1 MRNSKLSLSKIF
13 LLSMV
18 FTTAFSILI
27 TGHFLVSSVYSR
39 FREESKMLRRDYLES
54 QKSLVK
60 NQIEGVIDYIE
71 YRRSKTDDRLKQ
83 MIRQRVYE
91 AHGIASNIYNR
102 YRNSKTG
109 NEIKGLITDALRPV
123 RYNNGRGFY
132 FIYTLEGVEE
142 LYPVSPKTE
151 GTNRYDLQDKN
162 GVYVIRKEIEIV
174 RNRGEGF
181 SMNYWKAPGGAM
193 TYSKASYVKHFKP
206 FNWYIG
212 SKEYREDF
220 IGVVQKDVL
229 ERVAK
234 IRFGE
239 DGYIF
244 IITFDGVM
252 LLNEA
257 EKDLVGKDISEG
269 FGDSAALV
277 VREGKIAAK
286 QPGGVFLNYTW
297 KKPTTGK
304 TEPKVSFIMGV
315 PDWEWM
321 VGGGVYLDGID
332 DFIAEKRLALEQSV
346 SRQVV
351 RIIIVFLVIFGI
363 VLMLTFFF
371 SKKVQNQLEVFLSFF
386 KDSVFRDREIDKG
399 KLVSREFK
407 MLADS
412 ANEMLARRRETERS
426 LQESEERLAVTF
438 RSIAEGVI
446 TTDAEGKIV
455 LINRVA
461 EQLTGWKKDEA
472 LGKPLK
478 EVFRIEYEMLREPG
492 ENSVDTAVK
501 TGRMVDLTGNTLLI
515 ARDDKE
521 RIISES
527 AVPVHDSD
535 SNIVG
540 VVVAFRD
547 ITEKQRMEREAQR
560 AQKLESLGLLAGGIA
575 HDFNNLLTSIL
586 GNIGLVKLYTSTGKY
601 DKIMKTTTRTEQAVV
616 RTKNLT
622 QQLLTFARE
631 GKPVKETLCITSV
644 LEESI
649 SFSLRGSNVKCESF
663 LPGDLR
669 TVEADGGQLSQVFN
683 NLIINARQAM
693 PEGGN
698 IKIAAENIYLGRP
711 DLSTP
716 SKQPSTKDGIYVK
729 ISVEDF
735 GIGISKK
742 DLKKI
747 FEPYYTTKK
756 KGTGLGLASSF
767 SIILKHNGF
776 ITVGS
781 RVGEG
786 SVFCVYLP
794 ASVKTVEKKED
805 PEGPPV
811 PGSGKILVMDDDESL
826 LQLVEDMLAFLGYEV
841 ETGRDGAAVIAVYK
855 AAREAGKP
863 FDAVMIDLTIPGGM
877 GGEEAI
883 KGLLQI
889 DPDIK
894 SIVSSGYS
902 NSPVLSDYLSYG
914 FKARIIKPY
923 RIEELSRVLHAVL
936 ES

>member
-1 MRNSKLSLSKIF
+1 MRNSNLSLSKIF
-13 LLSMV
+13 LFSMV
-18 FTTAFSILI
+18 LITVISILI
-27 TGHFLVSSVYSR
+27 TGHFLVSSVYHR
-39 FREESKMLRRDYLES
+39 FREELRTLKVDYIES
-54 QKSLVK
+54 RKSQLK
-60 NQIEGVIDYIE
+60 NQVEGVIDYIE
-71 YRRSKTDDRLKQ
+71 YRRSQADDRLKQ
-83 MIRQRVYE
+83 NIRQRVYE
-91 AHGIASNIYNR
+91 AHAVASNIYER
-102 YRNSKTG
+102 YRGSKSG
-109 NEIKGLITDALRPV
+109 EEIKTLIKEALRPV
-123 RYNNGRGFY
+123 RFNSGKGFY
-132 FIYTLEGVEE
+132 FIYTLKGVEE
-142 LYPVSPKTE
+142 LYPVSPGTE

-174 RNRGEGF
+174 KKQGEGF
-181 SMNYWKAPGGAM
+181 SINYWKAPNGVM
-193 TYSKASYVKHFKP
+193 IYSKASFVKHFKP

-212 SKEYREDF
+212 CKEYREDY
-220 IGVVQKDVL
+220 IESVQKDVL

-234 IRFGE
+234 IRFGM

-257 EKDLVGKDISEG
+257 EKDLVGKNISRD

-277 VREGKIAAK
+277 VREGRKAAK
-286 QPGGVFLNYTW
+286 RPGGTFLDYTW

-304 TEPKVSFIMGV
+304 IEPKVSFIMGV
-315 PDWEWM
+315 PDWQWI
-321 VGGGVYLDGID
+321 VGAGVYLDGID
-332 DFIAEKRLALEQSV
+332 GIIAEKRMTLEQSLKQ
-346 SRQVV
+346 QVL
-351 RIIIVFLVIFGI
+351 RILVVFLFIFGV
-363 VLMLTFFF
+363 VLVLTLFF
-371 SKKVQNQLEVFLSFF
+371 SKKLQKQLEVFLSFF
-386 KDSVFRDREIDKG
+386 KDSAFKNREIDKD
-399 KLVSREFK
+399 KLFAREFK
-407 MLADS
+407 MLAGS
-412 ANEMLARRRETERS
+412 ANKMLARRRETERS

-461 EQLTGWKKDEA
+461 EQLTGWNTNEA

-478 EVFRIEYEMLREPG
+478 DVFRIVYERLRDPNDSPTG
-492 ENSVDTAVK
+492 PAVK
-501 TGRMVDLTGNTLLI
+501 TGKMVDLTGNTLLV
-515 ARDDKE
+515 ARDGTE
-521 RIISES
+521 RIISEN

-535 SNIVG
+535 GNIVG
-540 VVVAFRD
+540 VVVVFRD

-586 GNIGLVKLYTSTGKY
+586 GNIGLVKLYSTTGKY
-601 DKIMKTTTRTEQAVV
+601 DKIMKTAIRTEQAVV

-631 GKPVKETLCITSV
+631 GKPVKETLCIATV

-649 SFSLRGSNVKCESF
+649 SFSLRGSNVRCESS

-669 TVEADGGQLSQVFN
+669 PVEADGGQLSQVFN
-683 NLIINARQAM
+683 NLLINARQAM
-693 PEGGN
+693 PQGGT
-698 IKIAAENIYLGRP
+698 IKIAAENIFLGGP
-711 DLSTP
+711 GLSTP
-716 SKQPSTKDGIYVK
+716 SKDSAANDGTYVK
-729 ISVEDF
+729 ISVHDF
-735 GIGISKK
+735 GVGISKK

-747 FEPYYTTKK
+747 FEPYYTTRA
-756 KGTGLGLASSF
+756 KGTGLGLASAY

-776 ITVGS
+776 ITVDS

-794 ASVKTVEKKED
+794 ASTKKVEAQQE

-811 PGSGKILVMDDDESL
+811 PGKGKILIMDDDEAL
-826 LQLVEDMLAFLGYEV
+826 LQLVEDMLMFLGYEV
-841 ETGRDGAAVIAVYK
+841 ESARDGAKSIGAYE

-863 FDAVMIDLTIPGGM
+863 FDAVMIDLTVPGGM

-883 KGLLQI
+883 KRLLQI
-889 DPDIK
+889 DPGIK
-894 SIVSSGYS
+894 AVVSSGYS
-902 NSPVLSDYLSYG
+902 NSPVLSEYTSYG
-914 FKARIIKPY
+914 FKARIVKPY
-923 RIEELSRVLHAVL
+923 RIEELSRVLHMVL